1 MDRDSPFPGMDP
13 FLEERTKWSGVH
25 ARLIV
30 AISDQLAEKVAPTFY
45 VDIEQRVYIV
55 SPDDPYERQQIVPD
69 VYLIKEQQTQYAQ
82 AGSTPAIVTP
92 TLVQPIYDLE
102 IRDRYLEIRDAE
114 NHEVITTIEL
124 LSPFNK
130 TVGGQG
136 YEALQQK
143 RQQVMASKTHWLE
156 VDLLRAGERPSE
168 VAGQSDYYALLK
180 RGGSSAPF
188 EVWFFDL
195 RDTIPTI
202 AVPLRSPFDDVPLD
216 LQAAFA
222 DIYQRARYGWQ
233 IDYTRP
239 VPSPALR
246 TADHNWVQQR
256 LKAWQQAAP
265 QADSS

>member
-1 MDRDSPFPGMDP
+1 MDRQSPFLGMDP
-13 FLEERTKWSGVH
+13 CLEERSRWSSVP

-30 AISDQLAEKVAPTFY
+30 ALSDQLAAKVAPSFY

-55 SPDDPYERQQIVPD
+55 SPDDPDERQQIVPD
-69 VYLIKEQQTQYAQ
+69 VYLIKEPQAQ
-82 AGSTPAIVTP
+82 CAIAGSTSVIVTP
-92 TLVQPIYDLE
+92 TLVEPSYDLE

-130 TVGGQG
+130 TIGAQG
-136 YEALQQK
+136 YEAFQK
-143 RQQVMASKTHWLE
+143 KRRQVMASKTHWLE

-168 VAGQSDYYALLK
+168 VKGQSDYYVLLK
-180 RGGSSAPF
+180 RGGLPMPF

-195 RDTIPTI
+195 RDTMPTV
-202 AVPLRSPFDDVPLD
+202 AVPLRAPYEDVSLD
-216 LQAAFA
+216 LQAAFN

-233 IDYTRP
+233 IDYTRS

-246 TADHNWVQQR
+246 TADYNWVQQR
-256 LKAWQQAAP
+256 IQNWQLEI
-265 QADSS
+265 SEIS

>member
-1 MDRDSPFPGMDP
+1 MQTQSPFPGMDP

-30 AISDQLAEKVAPTFY
+30 AISDQLAEKVAPAFY

-55 SPDDPYERQQIVPD
+55 SPDDPHERQQIVPD

-82 AGSTPAIVTP
+82 PAASTIVTP
-92 TLVQPIYDLE
+92 TLVELGYDLE
-102 IRDRYLEIRDAE
+102 IRDRYLQIRDAE

-130 TVGGQG
+130 TIGAQG
-136 YEALQQK
+136 YEAFQQN
-143 RQQVMASKTHWLE
+143 RRQVMASKTHWLE
-156 VDLLRAGERPSE
+156 VDLLRAGERPAE
-168 VAGQSDYYALLK
+168 VMGQSDYYVLLK
-180 RGGSSAPF
+180 RGDKAGPF
-188 EVWFFDL
+188 EVWYFGL
-195 RDTIPTI
+195 RDGMPTV
-202 AVPLRSPFDDVPLD
+202 AVPLRPPFDDVALD

-239 VPSPALR
+239 VPPPVLR
-246 TADHNWVQQR
+246 TADHTWVQEC

-265 QADSS
+265 QADS